1 MPDSES
7 RHLDAETLL
16 FSLAWELQAGEH
28 WSTGG
33 KNWLERTA
41 SNNVRGSRLCTHP
54 SPTPWNTPR
63 CGASGGPCSCP
74 KPGPVHGAA
83 GTTPVPSGREHHC
96 QHPSCSLPVLR
107 TESVAGTT
115 ANAQWASTA
124 SKSKFKHTDVN
135 TRMTM
140 KNQVKKQV
148 DDP

>member
-16 FSLAWELQAGEH
+16 LSLGAVSRWTLEYLGKELAWENSQQQCQRLATVHTSQSHAMEYTEV
-28 WSTGG
+28 WS
-33 KNWLERTA
+33 LRRA
-41 SNNVRGSRLCTHP
+41 LL
-54 SPTPWNTPR
+54 SPQTWPCPWCCRN
-63 CGASGGPCSCP
+63 
-74 KPGPVHGAA
+74 
-83 GTTPVPSGREHHC
+83 TPVPSGRGHHC

-115 ANAQWASTA
+115 TNAQWASTA

-135 TRMTM
+135 TRMNM